1 MIGSERMQ
9 ISPEDRSSTNTTT
22 HKNPTGKFIA
32 LVIAMCILE
41 GLGYYLLEQQNTI
54 EPIAKHMP
62 TEELS
67 PAISPPPTPE
77 IPESKPK
84 AEIPEKVVTEPEPN
98 FALPTLDDSDI
109 AAIKQLNQLTP
120 KNKFSNW
127 FHPEYLIRRGV
138 TFIDGL
144 SRGLQLNKMLKAPTP
159 KGQFLAVKEGNRY
172 WLNPKNY
179 QRYDYL
185 TTTITSINNNKLIQA
200 FHLFRP
206 LLEEAYG
213 ELGYPPQELDSALIA
228 ALDQILESPISEE
241 PVELTRDSVQY
252 KYADPK
258 LEALTPIQKQLLRMG
273 PTHSQ
278 AIQEK
283 ASLLREALLKKP

>member
-1 MIGSERMQ
+1 MQ

-22 HKNPTGKFIA
+22 HKNSTGKFIA
-32 LVIAMCILE
+32 LVIAVCILG

-62 TEELS
+62 TEDIP

-77 IPESKPK
+77 IPESKAK
-84 AEIPEKVVTEPEPN
+84 AEIPEKVVTEPVPN
-98 FALPTLDDSDI
+98 FTLPTLDDSDI
-109 AAIKQLNQLTP
+109 AAIKQLDQLTP
-120 KNKFSNW
+120 QNKLSSW

-144 SRGLQLNKMLKAPTP
+144 SRGLQLNKMLKVPTP
-159 KGQFLAVKEGNRY
+159 KGQFLAVKEGNKY

-185 TTTITSINNNKLIQA
+185 ATTIESINNNKLIQA

-228 ALDQILESPISEE
+228 ALDQILEAPISEE

-252 KYADPK
+252 KYAGPK

-273 PTHSQ
+273 PTHTQ

-283 ASLLREALLKKP
+283 AAFLREALLKKS

>member
-1 MIGSERMQ
+1 MQ

-22 HKNPTGKFIA
+22 HKNPTAKFIA
-32 LVIAMCILE
+32 LVIAMCILG
-41 GLGYYLLEQQNTI
+41 GLGYYLLEQQNTV
-54 EPIAKHMP
+54 EPIAKHVP
-62 TEELS
+62 AEKLA
-67 PAISPPPTPE
+67 PAIAPPPTPE
-77 IPESKPK
+77 IPKSKPK
-84 AEIPEKVVTEPEPN
+84 LEIPKKVITEPVPN
-98 FALPTLDDSDI
+98 FVLPTLDDSDI

-120 KNKFSNW
+120 QNKFSSW
-127 FHPEYLIRRGV
+127 FHPEHLIRRSV

-159 KGQFLAVKEGNRY
+159 KGQFLAVKEGNKY

-185 TTTITSINNNKLIQA
+185 ATTIESINNNQLIQA

-228 ALDQILESPISEE
+228 ALDQILAAPFSKG

-273 PTHSQ
+273 PQHTQ
-278 AIQEK
+278 AIQDK
-283 ASLLREALLKKP
+283 AAFLREALLKKP

>member
-1 MIGSERMQ
+1 MQ

-22 HKNPTGKFIA
+22 HKNPTAKFIA
-32 LVIAMCILE
+32 LVIAMCILG

-62 TEELS
+62 TEDIP
-67 PAISPPPTPE
+67 PAISPPPTQE

-84 AEIPEKVVTEPEPN
+84 AEIPEKVVTKPAPN
-98 FALPTLDDSDI
+98 YVLPTLDDSDT
-109 AAIKQLNQLTP
+109 AAIKQLDQLTP
-120 KNKFSNW
+120 QNKFSNW

-159 KGQFLAVKEGNRY
+159 KGQFLAVKEGNKY

-185 TTTITSINNNKLIQA
+185 ATTIESINNNQLIQA

-228 ALDQILESPISEE
+228 ALDQILAAPFSKG

-273 PTHSQ
+273 PQHTQ
-278 AIQEK
+278 AIQDK
-283 ASLLREALLKKP
+283 AAFLREALLKKP

>member
-1 MIGSERMQ
+1 MQ
-9 ISPEDRSSTNTTT
+9 ISPEDRSSPNTTT
-22 HKNPTGKFIA
+22 NKTATGKFIA
-32 LVIAMCILE
+32 LVIAMCILG
-41 GLGYYLLEQQNTI
+41 GLGYYLLEQQNTV

-67 PAISPPPTPE
+67 PAIAPPPTPE

-84 AEIPEKVVTEPEPN
+84 AEIPEKVITKPALN
-98 FALPTLDDSDI
+98 FVLPTLDDSDI
-109 AAIKQLNQLTP
+109 ATIKQLDQLTP
-120 KNKFSNW
+120 QNKFSNW
-127 FHPEYLIRRGV
+127 FHPEHLIRRGV

-159 KGQFLAVKEGNRY
+159 KGQFLAVKEGNKY

-185 TTTITSINNNKLIQA
+185 ATTIESINNNKLLQT

-213 ELGYPPQELDSALIA
+213 ELGYSPQELDSALIA
-228 ALDQILESPISEE
+228 ALDQILAAPLREE

-273 PTHSQ
+273 PPHTQ

-283 ASLLREALLKKP
+283 AAFLREALLKKP